1 MCKKAFPIIVA
12 MILLLAAP
20 ASQAWAQ
27 DGEYYDLKAKIVELE
42 KQLSSVNGLVKD
54 LTYQVQENQ
63 ALSSIVKELSFQ
75 LKKSEGDLHSLT
87 NLQDRIERDVM
98 PQIISL
104 QSTISSLGSSLSEK
118 IKALG
123 VRVYDAESSIQQL
136 SARIKSNED
145 RLRELDGVDGK
156 VRELNERLYKVEKA
170 LQSGASLESVQSDAE
185 TLSKLEDRI
194 NSLSMSV
201 SAVKSQVSDLGD
213 VGTQV
218 EEVNVRLTEVAD
230 GLSSVQFT
238 VDSLRGRVSQ
248 VETAQADFAT
258 FEELGELRS
267 QVDAM
272 AEELTQTRSATSTNF
287 LIGIIGVLAG
297 IGAMGLVLLGS

>member
-27 DGEYYDLKAKIVELE
+27 SDGDYYDLKAKIVELE

-75 LKKSEGDLHSLT
+75 LKKSEGDLHSLS

-104 QSTISSLGSSLSEK
+104 QSTVSSLGSSLSEK

-170 LQSGASLESVQSDAE
+170 LQSGASLDAVQSDAE
-185 TLSKLEDRI
+185 AMAKLDERI
-194 NSLSMSV
+194 SSLSMSV
-201 SAVKSQVSDLGD
+201 SALKSQVSDLSGMGGRVD
-213 VGTQV
+213 ELNAQ
-218 EEVNVRLTEVAD
+218 LTEVAD

-267 QVDAM
+267 QVDSM
-272 AEELTQTRSATSTNF
+272 AEELTQTRNSANTNF

-297 IGAMGLVLLGS
+297 IGAMGLVLLG